1 MKGYINKII
10 VFFVIGFIF
19 SGCFFKG
26 KEIETGQKV
35 PERKVPTI
43 ADVPEITTE
52 TKKNVTGLKA
62 LSENY
67 VIKNVKKANEL
78 LKTTSEKVSKLD
90 KKDKKRE
97 AMEVF
102 VSEYKEIVKFYMDVT
117 QEAKIEKVRK
127 ELMSYYAD
135 TVVFYDSLA
144 TMEENLGIEKDKK
157 FSDLKRFEGT
167 SSREDK
173 LRKSAKEAE
182 LKNIE
187 QQEKMIKDFKIN
199 YGKLIPEIEKV
210 QADVDFFILTL
221 TETAKVYDS
230 AYKTVELS
238 MNIAN
243 AIDNIE
249 ELNTLSNLTEDVMKS
264 WENLDTILDNL
275 TNISDFGSM

>member
-1 MKGYINKII
+1 MKGCINKII

-26 KEIETGQKV
+26 KEIETW
-35 PERKVPTI
+35 RKVPTI
-43 ADVPEITTE
+43 ADIPEITTE

-90 KKDKKRE
+90 KKDKKRK

-127 ELMSYYAD
+127 ELMSYYED

-144 TMEENLGIEKDKK
+144 TMEENLGIEKEIK
-157 FSDLKRFEGT
+157 FSDLKKFEGT

-238 MNIAN
+238 MNIAK